1 MRVLCGKR
9 LASTFWPLLP
19 WWKGKGSREVWCE
32 RKDNQLHGL
41 RIDEPRFTHLSM
53 RLLGSNGT
61 PSAVVGPCDFC
72 CIPPSP
78 SALADV
84 PDEDADS
91 RPTVSLPSASPSAIA
106 VDDIVEDSTVAVVA
120 TNCLLARGNQQ
131 SRRSF
136 SFHHWSLVGRIRD
149 GVAMWRCRLWPKI
162 SFVRVRFVPHD
173 GAPKRLTRSRRRLSD
188 YEATNARIVTNLSA
202 PLRPPIIP

>member
-72 CIPPSP
+72 CFPPSP

-84 PDEDADS
+84 PDEEADS
-91 RPTVSLPSASPSAIA
+91 RPTVSLPSASPPAIA
-106 VDDIVEDSTVAVVA
+106 VEDIVVDSTVAVASVQVLTGQA
-120 TNCLLARGNQQ
+120 GEPKSTEWV
-131 SRRSF
+131 RRSGVR
-136 SFHHWSLVGRIRD
+136 SLGASCYGGSAEFERMARWR
-149 GVAMWRCRLWPKI
+149 VAMWRCRLWPKI
-162 SFVRVRFVPHD
+162 SFVRVRAKQPWRTQTTD
-173 GAPKRLTRSRRRLSD
+173 D
-188 YEATNARIVTNLSA
+188 
-202 PLRPPIIP
+202 